1 MVPTVINDILSALQA
16 GRPAEVERL
25 ARLALA
31 TTPGD
36 PDLNLF
42 LAIGLQQQGRLAE
55 AIEAYAALAEKHPD
69 DPMHWG
75 NYATALRE
83 AGRVQEAEQAYMRSL
98 ALAPDNVEQLAN
110 LGLLQLER
118 KEYQSARDTFLRA
131 HALDPASPAMR
142 IHAARA
148 CSACRDSRAEELLRP
163 WRQWSS
169 LDDPLQLE
177 LADLQLVLGEANI
190 ARVLLEELLAR
201 TPGHLPARLL
211 LAAVYERIN
220 DLDASSALLD
230 QVERDHPALEAEAQL
245 EIVHQRAKLALRRG
259 HTEQARALLQDAGPR
274 TQDDYAHFFTLA
286 EACDKLRDYSAAVDA
301 LREAHARQIEELK
314 INAPRR
320 FDPGVP
326 VLPAA
331 VERIDAAA
339 FARWPKLEA
348 PDSVNSPVFI
358 VGFPRSGTTLLELM
372 LDAHPA
378 LQSMDERPFFT
389 ILSDQLADH
398 GIVVPQD
405 LHKLDQ
411 HACDELRK
419 GYVSLV
425 CSKIQRRWSAQ
436 LVDKNPLNMLW
447 LPLIYRMFPEAKFIL
462 ALRHP
467 CDVLV
472 SNYMQNF
479 RAAVLAV
486 ACASM
491 EKLATAY
498 VTAMECWLHD
508 VALFQPK
515 VLVSRYEDLVA
526 DPAAQ
531 TRRIADFL
539 GLEDATPLLHFDRHA
554 RDKGFIATPSYAQV
568 TQPVNRNGLDRWKR
582 YRELL
587 APALPILDP
596 MLRHWDYS
604 VADTDGAAGD

>member
-1 MVPTVINDILSALQA
+1 VINDILSALQA
-16 GRPAEVERL
+16 GHPAEAERL
-25 ARLALA
+25 ARLAL
-31 TTPGD
+31 TESPGH
-36 PDLNLF
+36 PDLRLF
-42 LAIGLQQQGRLAE
+42 LALSVQRQGRAE
-55 AIEAYAALAEKHPD
+55 EALDLYAALAADHPSESL
-69 DPMHWG
+69 HWG

-83 AGRVQEAEQAYMRSL
+83 AGQPQAAEAAYVR
-98 ALAPDNVEQLAN
+98 AIELAPDNIEQLAN

-118 KEYQSARDTFLRA
+118 KQFQAARDTFLRA
-131 HALDPASPAMR
+131 HVRDPASPAMR

-163 WRQWSS
+163 WREWTT
-169 LDDPLQLE
+169 LDDALQLE

-190 ARVLLEELLAR
+190 ARVLLEELLVR
-201 TPGHLPARLL
+201 SPEHLPARLL
-211 LAAVYERIN
+211 LAAVYERVN
-220 DLDASSALLD
+220 DLDGSARLLD
-230 QVERDHPALEAEAQL
+230 QVERDHAALDAEARL
-245 EIVHQRAKLALRRG
+245 EITHQRAKLALRRG
-259 HTEQARALLQDAGPR
+259 ESDLARTLLQQAGPR
-274 TQDDYAHFFTLA
+274 TPDDYAHFFTLA
-286 EACDKLRDYSAAVDA
+286 EACDKLRDYAGAIDA
-301 LREAHARQIEELK
+301 LREAHARQIDELK
-314 INAPRR
+314 LNAPRR
-320 FDPGVP
+320 FDPGAP

-339 FARWPKLEA
+339 FARWPKLQS
-348 PDSVNSPVFI
+348 PDSAHSPVFI

-389 ILSDQLADH
+389 ILSDQLADY

-467 CDVLV
+467 CDVLI

-486 ACASM
+486 ACASP

-508 VALFQPK
+508 VALFQPN
-515 VLVSRYEDLVA
+515 VFVSRYEDLVA
-526 DPAAQ
+526 DPATQ

-539 GLEDATPLLHFDRHA
+539 GLEDAAPLLQFDRHA

-568 TQPVNRNGLDRWKR
+568 TQPVNRRGLDRWRR
-582 YRELL
+582 YRDLL
-587 APALPILDP
+587 APALPVLEP
-596 MLRHWDYS
+596 MLRHWGYS
-604 VADTDGAAGD
+604 ASEAGDPAAD